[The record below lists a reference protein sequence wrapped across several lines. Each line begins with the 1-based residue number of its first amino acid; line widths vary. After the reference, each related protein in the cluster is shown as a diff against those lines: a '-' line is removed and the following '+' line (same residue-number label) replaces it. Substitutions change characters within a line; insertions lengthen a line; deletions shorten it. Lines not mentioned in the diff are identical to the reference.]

1 MFVKSGSLSVGQAGS
16 FGEKNQTDKINI
28 LVKKLAEQKPIDFN
42 DWTKIKQKF
51 VSELKIPPAS
61 TTDIL
66 KSYQKLRKNKKIKIN
81 DFLEQKLKKRPVRSL
96 SGVAVVAVL
105 TKPWPC
111 PGHCLYCPLEKGIP
125 KSYLSGEPAV
135 ERAKA
140 LNYDP
145 FLQVKKRIEMLEQ
158 GGHPT
163 DKIELIVIGGT
174 WSYLPKKYQTWFIK
188 KCFEA
193 ANDIRIK
200 NKKSKIKNKNLS
212 DLQKINETTKHRIIG
227 LTLETRPDYIT
238 IEEIKRMRELG
249 CTRVELGIQ
258 ITDDKILEKNK
269 RGHGI
274 KEIIQATEL
283 LKNAG
288 FKICYHLMPGLYGSS
303 LKNDFQKFKEIFIK
317 QDYQPDMI
325 KIYPCVVAKG
335 SMLYKLFKEKKYK
348 PYNDKQL
355 TDFLIKIKSLVPP
368 YVRINRLIRD
378 IPAWQIQGGS
388 KISNLREL
396 VQKKMKKSG
405 QFCQCIRCREMK
417 NFRFKISDLKLLK
430 REYQASNGQEIFLSF
445 EDVKKN
451 KIAGF
456 LRLRLHFVK
465 NNFIKTLNKA
475 ALIREIHT
483 YGQLIEI
490 NQRNKK
496 AVQHLGLGKR
506 LMTKAE
512 DIAKKNNY
520 KKIAVIAGI
529 GVRQY
534 YRSLG
539 YKLKN
544 TYMVKEL

>member
-1 MFVKSGSLSVGQAGS
+1 MGKQKFKTKISTKDG
-16 FGEKNQTDKINI
+16 NQTDKINI
-28 LVKKLAEQKPIDFN
+28 LVKKLAKQKPIDFD

-51 VSELKIPPAS
+51 ISELKMPPAS

-66 KSYQKLRKNKKIKIN
+66 KSYQMLKRDKKIKIN
-81 DFLEQKLKKRPVRSL
+81 DFLEQKLKKKPVRSL
-96 SGVAVVAVL
+96 SGVTVVAVL

-140 LNYDP
+140 LNYNP

-188 KCFEA
+188 RCFEA

-212 DLQKINETTKHRIIG
+212 DLQKINETAKHRIIG
-227 LTLETRPDYIT
+227 LTLETRPDYIDPK
-238 IEEIKRMRELG
+238 EIKRMRELG

-274 KEIIQATEL
+274 KEIIKATEF

-303 LKNDFQKFKEIFIK
+303 PKKDFKKFKEVFTK

-325 KIYPCVVAKG
+325 KIYPCVVTKG

-348 PYNDKQL
+348 PYGNKRL
-355 TDFLIKIKSLVPP
+355 TNLLIKIKLIVPP
-368 YVRINRLIRD
+368 YIRINRLIRD
-378 IPAWQIQGGS
+378 IPAWQIQGGN

-405 QFCQCIRCREMK
+405 QSCQCIRCREIK
-417 NFRFKISDLKLLK
+417 GEKIKIENLKLVQ
-430 REYQASNGQEIFLSF
+430 REYLASNGKEIFLSF

-451 KIAGF
+451 KIAAF
-456 LRLRLHFVK
+456 LRLRLPFVK

-475 ALIREIHT
+475 SLVREIHT

-496 AVQHLGLGKR
+496 AIQHLGLGKR

-512 DIAKKNNY
+512 DITKKNNY
-520 KKIAVIAGI
+520 KKIAVIAGV

-544 TYMVKEL
+544 TYMIKEL